1 MNIPIITERYAKAL
15 YSLAAE
21 MDVQQSVAK
30 DMRILKQVTETVPE
44 FRLAMKSPVI
54 QPHVKA
60 RVIKEVFQNSF
71 HQLSVSFLELII
83 RKGRS
88 TIIDNVADQYIQMLD
103 QDEGRLKVEITSA
116 MPLDAGSLS
125 LIRSKIATYTGK
137 EISSVEKL
145 NPNLI
150 GGFSLRFGDI
160 VSDQSIR
167 KKLNL
172 VAKEFDKNSY
182 KKGF

>member
-21 MDVQQSVAK
+21 MKVQQQVAM
-30 DMRILKQVTETVPE
+30 DMRILKQVTETLPE

-54 QPHVKA
+54 KPHVKV
-60 RVIKEVFQNSF
+60 RVIKEAFQNSF

-103 QDEGRLKVEITSA
+103 QDEGRLKIEITSA
-116 MPLDAGSLS
+116 MPIDPESL
-125 LIRSKIATYTGK
+125 LKIRSKVAAFTGK

-145 NPNLI
+145 NPKLI
-150 GGFSLRFGDI
+150 GGFSVRFGDS

-167 KKLNL
+167 KKLSL
-172 VAKEFDKNSY
+172 VSKEFDKNIY